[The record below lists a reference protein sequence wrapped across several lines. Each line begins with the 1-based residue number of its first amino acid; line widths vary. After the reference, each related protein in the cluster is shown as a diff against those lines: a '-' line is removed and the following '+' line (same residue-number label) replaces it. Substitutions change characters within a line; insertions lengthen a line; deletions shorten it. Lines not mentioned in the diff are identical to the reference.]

1 MCAHQR
7 FVCPMVGA
15 LVFYKFITI
24 QNILIADKL
33 KIIDKIFKTIITIQ
47 KIKNNLTQI
56 YIGKSIYS
64 SCTSDGECDLNRC
77 VWWVDN
83 IYGQRCAGILQIY
96 YNSNNF
102 DCIQIKNY

>member
-64 SCTSDGECDLNRC
+64 SCTSDGECESDRC
-77 VWWVDN
+77 VKDENVVN
-83 IYGQRCAGILQIY
+83 GQCAGISQIY

-102 DCIQIKNY
+102 DCRRIKNY